1 MLWNF
6 FYTWPIKKM
15 PNQRHISEF
24 AELDGEGQY
33 SGKKNNLQ
41 GCKSNRKFYRS
52 ENQTYI
58 TVVKNTINL
67 KMFIIKL

>member
-15 PNQRHISEF
+15 PNQRHVSEF

-41 GCKSNRKFYRS
+41 GCKSN
-52 ENQTYI
+52 
-58 TVVKNTINL
+58 
-67 KMFIIKL
+67 